1 MIHKAKKVVIIT
13 EKIITEQVA
22 NLVEEC
28 GATGY
33 TLSSTGGKGSRGIR
47 SSERGGVNDSYANVK
62 FEIITAN
69 EQVSTKIAKEVADKF
84 FNNYSGI
91 TYVENVEIVR
101 PQKF

>member
-13 EKIITEQVA
+13 EKIISEQVA
-22 NLVEEC
+22 ELVDAC

-33 TLSSTGGKGSRGIR
+33 TVSSTGGKGSRGVR
-47 SSERGGVNDSYANVK
+47 SAERGGVSGTYANVK
-62 FEIITAN
+62 FEIITTDEA
-69 EQVSTKIAKEVADKF
+69 VSTKIAKEVAEKF